1 MSFEKI
7 TIIGAGYVGSSLA
20 SLFGQR
26 LEVNL
31 VDTDKDKVLKINS
44 KQSPIEDDEITKF
57 LESRKTSFKGSLDLQ
72 ECSSNTDLY
81 IIALPTNY
89 DEDKDFFDTSI
100 VENEIEKIIFHD
112 PGVPILIKST
122 IPVGFTRKINSHY
135 KESKVIFSP
144 EFLRE
149 GKALVDNLHPS
160 RIVIGEESELG
171 KKIGELFYEFSL
183 NEPEVFFMNSDE
195 AESVKLF
202 SNSYLAMRVAYFNEL
217 DSYAMLAGI
226 DSSKVIQAVSA
237 DPRIS
242 NGYNNPS
249 FGYGGYCLPKD
260 SKQLLANYASVPQNI
275 IGAIVAAN
283 SSRKDVIASD
293 ILSMNKQSIGIYRL
307 VMKEGS
313 DNIRQSSIQGVM
325 KRLKAKGRNVIVY
338 EPLLKEDSFYGSK
351 VYRNLDEF
359 VTDCDL
365 IVANRMS
372 KELDQYASIIY
383 TRDVFREN

>member
-1 MSFEKI
+1 MI
-7 TIIGAGYVGSSLA
+7 
-20 SLFGQR
+20 
-26 LEVNL
+26 
-31 VDTDKDKVLKINS
+31 
-44 KQSPIEDDEITKF
+44 
-57 LESRKTSFKGSLDLQ
+57 
-72 ECSSNTDLY
+72 
-81 IIALPTNY
+81 
-89 DEDKDFFDTSI
+89 
-100 VENEIEKIIFHD
+100 
-112 PGVPILIKST
+112 
-122 IPVGFTRKINSHY
+122 
-135 KESKVIFSP
+135 
-144 EFLRE
+144 
-149 GKALVDNLHPS
+149 
-160 RIVIGEESELG
+160 
-171 KKIGELFYEFSL
+171 
-183 NEPEVFFMNSDE
+183 
-195 AESVKLF
+195 
-202 SNSYLAMRVAYFNEL
+202 AYFNEL

-372 KELDQYASIIY
+372 KERDQYASIIY